1 MSAAA
6 NIPTG
11 VLSQQLA
18 DAIADRR
25 VRAAVFATFT
35 FDPGFFELHVL
46 PLLFH
51 QSFSQVDRLRR
62 VQLEDAL
69 RSIEHMAV
77 YYDRSALAQDAGPAG
92 LDYRRIDVSRLAGGC
107 FHPKVIF
114 LLVDDPTGA
123 DEKDDFPRHFPS
135 LIVAVMSA
143 NLTRASWWENLECAH
158 IEEVKDRDWRDVRR
172 GEKSRP
178 RRCSWRRDALALI
191 RRISESAD
199 PGEDQTALKTI
210 HSFLRDRTHRGRF
223 RHSASGGRHHTRL
236 FCGHRGLRFTD
247 WLVDAKLYQGWNLE
261 VVSPYFD
268 PHGAGPLPELIEAL
282 QPREVRIY
290 LPREN
295 DGTALLEKKTYHAV
309 TEHARWSELAPELT
323 ARGRDTTSAKLP
335 PRRVHAKVY
344 RLWHKREGE
353 MLIVGSV
360 NLTEAAHS
368 RGDAGNVEAAF
379 LVDVTTRGIRRWWLQ
394 PIESDPG
401 EFTEKPPREED
412 GLQPAPIDLS
422 LRYDWAGGELAYRLA
437 GPAPGGF
444 EVCDTTGGLIARVDR
459 PRKNRW
465 VPLPEDAAAKA
476 REILLGTSFLLIK
489 HPRGGWRVLVREE
502 HMGHKPALL
511 AQLTPEEILQYWS
524 LLTPE
529 QRAHFIER
537 HLAVGES
544 LEGIPLRRREKL
556 LERKTLFD
564 RFAGIYHAFGCLRRH
579 VAEAIEEGRE
589 REAEARLLGAKYDSL
604 PSLLEKSLE
613 KEDEDPI
620 IRYVT
625 FLCARQV
632 RDLLAVDFRPFFRA
646 RRKRTA
652 HLDDLLEQ
660 FPRVRAALPVE
671 EIGGADFLDWYEG
684 AFLEPAQP
692 EEAQA

>member
-25 VRAAVFATFT
+25 VRAAVFTTFT
-35 FDPGFFELHVL
+35 FDPGFFELHIL

-51 QSFSQVDRLRR
+51 QSFSQVDKLRR
-62 VQLEDAL
+62 IQLEDAM
-69 RSIEHMAV
+69 RSVEHMAV
-77 YYDRSALAQDAGPAG
+77 YYDRNALAQNAQPAG
-92 LDYRRIDVSRLAGGC
+92 LDYRRIDVSRATGGC
-107 FHPKVIF
+107 FHPKVAF
-114 LLVDDPTGA
+114 LLVDDPTNAG
-123 DEKDDFPRHFPS
+123 DKDDFPKSFPS

-143 NLTRASWWENLECAH
+143 NLTRAGWWENLECAH

-178 RRCSWRRDALALI
+178 RRCPWRRDALALI
-191 RRISESAD
+191 GRISKSVD
-199 PGEDQTALKTI
+199 PKEDQRALGTI
-210 HSFLRDRTHRGRF
+210 HRYLRDRTNRRPF
-223 RHSASGGRHHTRL
+223 RHTTSGGRHHTRL
-236 FCGHRGLRFTD
+236 FCGHRGMRFVD
-247 WLVDAKLYQGWNLE
+247 WLAEARLYQGWNLE
-261 VVSPYFD
+261 VISPYYD
-268 PHGAGPLPELIEAL
+268 AHGAGPLPELIDLL
-282 QPREVRIY
+282 QPREVRIF
-290 LPREN
+290 LPREH
-295 DGTALLEKKTYHAV
+295 DGTATLEQTTYQAV
-309 TEHARWSELAPELT
+309 AEHAQWSELAPDLT
-323 ARGRDTTSAKLP
+323 ARGRDPTSTKLP

-344 RLWHKREGE
+344 RLWHKRDGE
-353 MLIVGSV
+353 VIIVGSV

-368 RGDAGNVEAAF
+368 RSEAGNLEAAF
-379 LVDVTTRGIRRWWLQ
+379 LVDVTTHGIRRWWLR
-394 PIESDPG
+394 PIE
-401 EFTEKPPREED
+401 TEPAAFAETPAQEDD

-422 LRYDWAGGELAYRLA
+422 LSYDWASGELTYRLGTA
-437 GPAPGGF
+437 GVSGF
-444 EVCDTTGGLIARVDR
+444 EVCDTTGGALFEVKR
-459 PRKNRW
+459 PRGNRW
-465 VPLPEDAAAKA
+465 VRAPGDAADKV
-476 REILLGTSFLLIK
+476 RQLLLGTSFLLIK
-489 HPRGGWRVLVREE
+489 HRRGSWRVLVREE

-511 AQLTPEEILQYWS
+511 AQLTAEEILQYWS

-537 HLAVGES
+537 HLAMGES
-544 LEGIPLRRREKL
+544 LEGILLGGGEKP

-579 VAEAIEEGRE
+579 AADAIEEGRE
-589 REAEARLLGAKYDSL
+589 REAETRLLGAKYDSL

-632 RDLLAVDFRPFFRA
+632 RDLLASEYRPFFRA

-652 HLDDLLEQ
+652 HLDALLEQ
-660 FPRVRAALPVE
+660 LPRVRAALPVE
-671 EIGGADFLDWYEG
+671 EIGGADFLDWYED
-684 AFLEPAQP
+684 AFLQPAQP
-692 EEAQA
+692 EEVDA